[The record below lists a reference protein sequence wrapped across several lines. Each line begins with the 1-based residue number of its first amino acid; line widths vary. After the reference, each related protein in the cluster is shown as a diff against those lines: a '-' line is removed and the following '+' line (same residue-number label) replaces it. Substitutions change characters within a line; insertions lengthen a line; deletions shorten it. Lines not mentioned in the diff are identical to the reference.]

1 VKRFRDRSIAQKL
14 TLIVLFTTG
23 AALVVTCGLF
33 VAYEWVTARA
43 GMEREITTLAEFLG
57 ANTNAALAFHDA
69 KAASET
75 LSTLQ
80 AQRPI
85 TAAALYGNDGRLV
98 ASYRRLGRG
107 TPVPGS
113 PPALGNPVWGGGRLS
128 LTRPVYLEGDR
139 LGTLWIEADLEEME
153 ARMQRYA
160 AVAASV
166 LLVAA
171 ALALLLSARL
181 QGFITGPIGA
191 LATTARQVAED
202 KNFAVRAERMG
213 QDEVGLCIDAFNE
226 MLAQIQKRDEA
237 LKSAHDA
244 LELRVQERTRELRES
259 EMVLRSFYDSTPLM
273 MGVVETSG
281 DDIVH
286 LSDNPS
292 SAAFFGRVPEGMRGR
307 RASEMGV
314 PPDALFMWKA
324 RYTEAAKS
332 GRPVRFEYAHGSGPE
347 ARWLSATV
355 CRIPGAAGRV
365 QFCYVVEDAT
375 DRKRAQVELQKAK
388 EAAES
393 ASRAKS
399 EFLANMSHEIRT
411 PLNGVIGMTE
421 LLRDSDLNTEQREY
435 LDLVHT
441 SGEALLA
448 VINDILDFSKIE
460 AGRLDLDPI
469 PFRLRDSLGETM
481 KGLAFRAQS
490 KGLELAC
497 HVGAGA
503 PDALVG
509 DPSRLRQVVMNLV
522 GNAIK
527 FTESG
532 EVVVRVEPEGT
543 DGEDVVL
550 HFSVQ
555 DTGIG
560 IPEEKQQTIF
570 EAFTQA
576 DGSTTRRYGGTGLG
590 LTISQKLVH
599 LMGGRLWVESAA
611 GSGSIF
617 HFTARFNLQEG
628 RAGLLEPETA
638 VSLAGVRVLVA
649 DDNRTNRW
657 ILEEI
662 LTQWGLRPLALQ
674 SGGTALAAAAEAR
687 AKGDPFRV
695 ALLDVNMPS
704 MDGFETAERLRRDD
718 PEGRTA
724 ILLLTSAGRRGDAAR
739 CREIGIHGYITKP
752 VNQSDLLDALMT
764 VLDPGRGQDAAAP
777 LVTRHSLREE
787 RRRIR
792 VLLAEDNAVN
802 RRVATGLLEKRGCEV
817 LLAANGREALEIFE
831 REQVDVIFMDL
842 QMPEMG
848 GLDATAAIRER
859 EKTRGGHVPIVAM
872 TAHAMKGDRER
883 CLEGGMDDYVS
894 KPVRP
899 ADLYAALEKAAPG
912 SGMAATRV
920 TGPAAVITEAA
931 VISAPG
937 AGSRAPSAAGW
948 AEERVVDRAQL
959 LERLEGDLKLL
970 AEIVA
975 LYHQTCPGLVQ
986 ELRAAMGRNDTLAV
1000 HRAAHTLKGMVA
1012 HFGAPGATRALLD
1025 LEQQAR
1031 EGRLEG
1037 LDAAVERAVLEI
1049 TRLDVA
1055 LEDLRREAA

>member
-1 VKRFRDRSIAQKL
+1 
-14 TLIVLFTTG
+14 
-23 AALVVTCGLF
+23 
-33 VAYEWVTARA
+33 
-43 GMEREITTLAEFLG
+43 
-57 ANTNAALAFHDA
+57 
-69 KAASET
+69 
-75 LSTLQ
+75 
-80 AQRPI
+80 
-85 TAAALYGNDGRLV
+85 
-98 ASYRRLGRG
+98 
-107 TPVPGS
+107 
-113 PPALGNPVWGGGRLS
+113 
-128 LTRPVYLEGDR
+128 
-139 LGTLWIEADLEEME
+139 
-153 ARMQRYA
+153 
-160 AVAASV
+160 
-166 LLVAA
+166 
-171 ALALLLSARL
+171 
-181 QGFITGPIGA
+181 
-191 LATTARQVAED
+191 
-202 KNFAVRAERMG
+202 
-213 QDEVGLCIDAFNE
+213 
-226 MLAQIQKRDEA
+226 
-237 LKSAHDA
+237 
-244 LELRVQERTRELRES
+244 
-259 EMVLRSFYDSTPLM
+259 
-273 MGVVETSG
+273 
-281 DDIVH
+281 
-286 LSDNPS
+286 
-292 SAAFFGRVPEGMRGR
+292 
-307 RASEMGV
+307 
-314 PPDALFMWKA
+314 
-324 RYTEAAKS
+324 
-332 GRPVRFEYAHGSGPE
+332 
-347 ARWLSATV
+347 
-355 CRIPGAAGRV
+355 
-365 QFCYVVEDAT
+365 
-375 DRKRAQVELQKAK
+375 
-388 EAAES
+388 
-393 ASRAKS
+393 
-399 EFLANMSHEIRT
+399 
-411 PLNGVIGMTE
+411 MTE
-421 LLRDSDLNTEQREY
+421 LLRDSDLSPEQREY

-532 EVVVRVEPEGT
+532 EVVVRVEPER
-543 DGEDVVL
+543 GEGGEVTL
-550 HFSVQ
+550 RFSVQ

-560 IPEEKQQTIF
+560 IPAEKQHTIF

-590 LTISQKLVH
+590 LTISQKLVQ
-599 LMGGRLWVESAA
+599 LMGGRLWVESVP
-611 GSGSIF
+611 GSGSTF
-617 HFTARFNLQEG
+617 HFTAHFGLQEG

-662 LTQWGLRPLALQ
+662 LTQWGLRPLALA
-674 SGGTALAAAAEAR
+674 SGTTAIAAAAEAR
-687 AKGDPFRV
+687 TKGDPYRV
-695 ALLDVNMPS
+695 ALLDVNMPA

-739 CREIGIHGYITKP
+739 CRELGIHGYITKP

-764 VLDPGRGQDAAAP
+764 VLDPGRGQDTAAP

-817 LLAANGREALEIFE
+817 LLAANGREALDILA
-831 REQVDVIFMDL
+831 REAVDAIFMDL

-848 GLDATAAIRER
+848 GLEATAAIRDWER
-859 EKTRGGHVPIVAM
+859 TSVKHVRIVAM
-872 TAHAMKGDRER
+872 TAHAMTGDRER
-883 CLEGGMDDYVS
+883 CLAAGMDDYVS

-899 ADLYAALEKAAPG
+899 SDLYAALERALPG
-912 SGMAATRV
+912 SGVTMPRAIAPIDRDPAGPGPVVAPPPHDADAADD
-920 TGPAAVITEAA
+920 P
-931 VISAPG
+931 
-937 AGSRAPSAAGW
+937 
-948 AEERVVDRAQL
+948 VVDQEQL

-986 ELRAAMGRNDTLAV
+986 ELRAAMDRRDALAV

-1012 HFGAPGATRALLD
+1012 HFGAPQATAALLD
-1025 LEQQAR
+1025 LEQRAR
-1031 EGRLEG
+1031 DGATDG
-1037 LDAAVERAVLEI
+1037 LKPAVERAVGEI
-1049 TRLDVA
+1049 ARLDRA
-1055 LEDLRREAA
+1055 LERLRRAAA

>member
-1 VKRFRDRSIAQKL
+1 MKRFRDRSITQKL

-23 AALVVTCGLF
+23 VALVTTCCLF
-33 VAYEWVTARA
+33 LGYEWATARA

-57 ANTNAALAFHDA
+57 ANTNAALAFHDR

-75 LSTLQ
+75 LSTLR

-85 TAAALYGNDGRLV
+85 TAAALYDNDGRLV
-98 ASYRRLGRG
+98 ASYRRLGRMSPAPA
-107 TPVPGS
+107 TPPS
-113 PPALGNPVWGGGRLS
+113 LGDPVWGGGRLT
-128 LTRPVYLEGDR
+128 LTRPVFLEGDR
-139 LGTLWIEADLEEME
+139 LGTLWLEADLEEME
-153 ARMQRYA
+153 GRMQRFT

-166 LLVAA
+166 LLLAA
-171 ALALLLSARL
+171 GLALLLSARL
-181 QGFITGPIGA
+181 QRFITGPIGH
-191 LATTARQVAED
+191 LATTARQVAEE
-202 KNFAVRAERMG
+202 KNFAVRAHRQG
-213 QDEVGLCIDAFNE
+213 NDEVGLCIDAFNE

-237 LKSAHDA
+237 LKSTHDA
-244 LELRVQERTRELRES
+244 LEVRVQERTRELRES

-273 MGVVETSG
+273 MGVIELAG
-281 DDIVH
+281 GDIVH

-292 SAAFFGRVPEGMRGR
+292 TAAFFGRTPEAMRGR

-314 PPDALFMWKA
+314 PPDALSMWAERYAESA
-324 RYTEAAKS
+324 RS
-332 GRPVRFEYAHGSGPE
+332 GTPVRFEYAHGSGPDS
-347 ARWLSATV
+347 RWLSATV
-355 CRIPGAAGRV
+355 CRIPRSAGGRA
-365 QFCYVVEDAT
+365 QFCYVIEDAT
-375 DRKRAQVELQKAK
+375 ERKRAQVELQKAK

-421 LLRDSDLNTEQREY
+421 LLRDSDLSSEQREY

-532 EVVVRVEPEGT
+532 EVVVRVEPERSD
-543 DGEDVVL
+543 DGSVDL
-550 HFSVQ
+550 RFSVQ

-560 IPEEKQQTIF
+560 IADEKQRTIF

-590 LTISQKLVH
+590 LTISQKLVQ
-599 LMGGRLWVESAA
+599 LMGGRLWVESAP
-611 GSGSIF
+611 GSGSTF
-617 HFTARFNLQEG
+617 HFTARFGLQDG

-638 VSLAGVRVLVA
+638 VSLSGVRVLVV

-662 LTQWGLRPLALQ
+662 LTQWGLRPVALA
-674 SGGTALAAAAEAR
+674 SGPTALAAASEAR
-687 AKGDPFRV
+687 SKGDPYRV
-695 ALLDVNMPS
+695 ALLDVNMPG

-718 PEGRTA
+718 TDGRTA
-724 ILLLTSAGRRGDAAR
+724 LLLLTSAGRRGDAAR
-739 CREIGIHGYITKP
+739 CRELGIHGYITKP

-764 VLDPGRGQDAAAP
+764 VLDPARGQTPAAA

-802 RRVATGLLEKRGCEV
+802 RRVALGLLEKRGCEV
-817 LLAANGREALEIFE
+817 LLAGNGQEALDLLATGP
-831 REQVDVIFMDL
+831 VDVILMDL

-848 GLDATAAIRER
+848 GLEATAAIRER
-859 EKTRGGHVPIVAM
+859 ERAAGGHVPIIAM

-883 CLEGGMDDYVS
+883 CLAAGMDDYVS

-899 ADLYAALEKAAPG
+899 SDLYAALERALPGSGVPMPLPAVPPATRAVARLVAEAAPG
-912 SGMAATRV
+912 AAAR
-920 TGPAAVITEAA
+920 PDA
-931 VISAPG
+931 
-937 AGSRAPSAAGW
+937 
-948 AEERVVDRAQL
+948 VVDREQL
-959 LERLEGDLKLL
+959 LERLEGDLRLL
-970 AEIVA
+970 AEIVT

-986 ELRAAMGRNDTLAV
+986 ELRSALGRHDANGV

-1012 HFGAPGATRALLD
+1012 HFGAPDATRALLD
-1025 LEQQAR
+1025 LEEEAR
-1031 EGRLEG
+1031 EGWSDRLDSAAETAVREIAR
-1037 LDAAVERAVLEI
+1037 LDEALDRLRRDAA
-1049 TRLDVA
+1049 
-1055 LEDLRREAA
+1055 

>member
-33 VAYEWVTARA
+33 VGYESLTARA
-43 GMEREITTLAEFLG
+43 GMEREVTTLAEFLG
-57 ANTNAALAFHDA
+57 ANTTAALAFHDA

-75 LSTLQ
+75 LSTLR

-98 ASYRRLGRG
+98 ASYRRLGRS

-113 PPALGNPVWGGGRLS
+113 PPALGDPVWGGGRLT
-128 LTRPVYLEGDR
+128 LTRPVFLEGDR

-171 ALALLLSARL
+171 ALSMLLSARL
-181 QGFITGPIGA
+181 QGFITQPIGH
-191 LATTARQVAED
+191 LATTARHVAEE
-202 KNFAVRAERMG
+202 KNFSVRAERQG
-213 QDEVGLCIDAFNE
+213 EDEVGLCIDAFNE

-259 EMVLRSFYDSTPLM
+259 EMVLRSFYDSIPLM
-273 MGVVETSG
+273 MGVVETAG

-286 LSDNPS
+286 VSDNPTT
-292 SAAFFGRVPEGMRGR
+292 AAFFGRTPDGMRGR
-307 RASEMGV
+307 RASEMGI
-314 PPDALFMWKA
+314 PPDALATWTA
-324 RYTEAAKS
+324 RYAEAARS
-332 GRPVRFEYAHGSGPE
+332 GRPVRFEYAHGTGAE
-347 ARWLSATV
+347 ERWLSATV
-355 CRIPGAAGRV
+355 SRIPGAPGRAR
-365 QFCYVVEDAT
+365 FCYVVEDAT
-375 DRKRAQVELQKAK
+375 ERKRAQVELQKAK

-421 LLRDSDLNTEQREY
+421 LLRDSDLAPEQREY

-532 EVVVRVEPEGT
+532 EVVVRVEPEQV
-543 DGEDVVL
+543 DGSDVTL
-550 HFSVQ
+550 RFSVQ

-560 IPEEKQQTIF
+560 IAVDKQATIF

-590 LTISQKLVH
+590 LTISQKLVS
-599 LMGGRLWVESAA
+599 LMGGRLWVESVP
-611 GSGSIF
+611 GSGSTF
-617 HFTARFNLQEG
+617 HFTARLGQQEG

-662 LTQWGLRPLALQ
+662 LTQWGMRPLALA
-674 SGGTALAAAAEAR
+674 SGATALLAAAEAR
-687 AKGDPFRV
+687 AKGDPFKV
-695 ALLDVNMPS
+695 ALLDVNMPA
-704 MDGFETAERLRRDD
+704 MDGFETAETLRRDD
-718 PEGRTA
+718 PRGATA
-724 ILLLTSAGRRGDAAR
+724 VLLLTSAGRRGDAAR

-764 VLDPGRGQDAAAP
+764 VLNPGRGQDAAAP

-817 LLAANGREALEIFE
+817 LLAANGKEALDILA
-831 REQVDVIFMDL
+831 RETVDVIFMDL

-859 EKTRGGHVPIVAM
+859 ERRTGGHVPIVAM

-883 CLEGGMDDYVS
+883 CLDAGMDDYVS

-899 ADLYAALEKAAPG
+899 SDLYAALERALPG
-912 SGMAATRV
+912 SGVPMPRAVDRDAAAAGPRGV
-920 TGPAAVITEAA
+920 AAAAPAAASGAADEA
-931 VISAPG
+931 
-937 AGSRAPSAAGW
+937 
-948 AEERVVDRAQL
+948 VVDREAL
-959 LERLEGDLKLL
+959 LERLEGDLRLL

-986 ELRAAMGRNDTLAV
+986 ELRTAMERSDALAV

-1012 HFGAPGATRALLD
+1012 HFGAPQATAALLD
-1025 LEQQAR
+1025 LEQRAR
-1031 EGRLEG
+1031 EGTTHGLE
-1037 LDAAVERAVLEI
+1037 AAVERAIGEI
-1049 TRLDVA
+1049 GRLDRA
-1055 LEDLRREAA
+1055 LDRLRRDAA